1 MLQGVEKMIH
11 FKPLFLLM
19 CVALFVPTASAAHE
33 VYLKN
38 GAVIK
43 TDYFKREKGRLTYRL
58 FGGDVSISLSEVDRI
73 IYTNSQST
81 SPVQATQSL
90 QTDTAAGNGSHDLKT
105 SLEARLSP
113 QGPIEIA
120 NIAVVSI
127 TTVSGSGSGF
137 FINDDGL
144 IVTNRHVIRGSE
156 GSDRQLDQAIAEAS
170 GQLAQWEKNLKRE
183 KTRIDQYQEYLRGE
197 WADYKQTVREYGDQI
212 KEDRRLA
219 AENALK
225 KESRYL
231 KTWQKDYNRRRESY
245 LQEKRLLDRQRDHF
259 KQSRVERSH
268 QSRFTITLADGEDK
282 SAILYRISDRH
293 DLALLKLNGYKTPYL
308 RVAEVGSMKLGQ
320 QVYAIGSPLQLNNS
334 VTSGVISNFRGD
346 YIQTNSEIYPG
357 NSGGPLVTA
366 DGLVVGVNTMKLIT
380 EKFEGLGFAL
390 NITEVLTEFPDFFPN
405 Q

>member
-1 MLQGVEKMIH
+1 MIH

-19 CVALFVPTASAAHE
+19 CFALFVPTASAAHE

>member
-19 CVALFVPTASAAHE
+19 CFALFVPTASAAHE

>member
-1 MLQGVEKMIH
+1 MIH

-212 KEDRRLA
+212 REDRRLA